1 MKAQATQKG
10 SALYRH
16 FGDSRAGFFA
26 VRALLLQVMH
36 PDVGAG
42 VTEHSD
48 FKNEAWKR
56 LTETVMSLANWVYG
70 GERGSMLE
78 AARLRELHVRIAGTR
93 PDGERYAA
101 LNPSPWA
108 WVFATLLK
116 GSLDAQ
122 QYFGRRLK
130 PELLEEIYQEG
141 RELGALMGVR
151 PHDLPETYPEFEAYF
166 DDMCTNTL
174 RRTQASDEVLDF
186 ILHVSRPKP
195 LWFVPR
201 FLWRIIAWFPAW
213 LALIVTAGT
222 LTPELRSRLE
232 LTWSRFDAAVLATFR
247 GIVRA
252 LTFLL
257 PQSVMV
263 LPSVLLG
270 KVSLLV
276 LEQRALSTRD
286 ENAMKRAGQWDLN
299 YSYAA
304 VPRLE
309 LRRQTRL
316 EVRTTRE
323 LRLDSIPELR
333 TPQKTI
339 RRFPPPDRPIKSWAD
354 VAFETG

>member
-42 VTEHSD
+42 VTDHSD

-93 PDGERYAA
+93 PDGERYTA

-122 QYFGRRLK
+122 QYFGRQLK

-141 RELGALMGVR
+141 RELGALMGIR
-151 PHDLPETYPEFEAYF
+151 PHDLPETYPEFEVYF

-174 RRTQASDEVLDF
+174 RRTQASDDVLDF
-186 ILHVSRPKP
+186 ILHVTRPKP

-201 FLWRIIAWFPAW
+201 FLWRIIVWFPAW

-222 LTPELRSRLE
+222 LTPQLRSQLE

-276 LEQRALSTRD
+276 LEQRALSTRN
-286 ENAMKRAGQWDLN
+286 ENAMKRAGQFDTNW
-299 YSYAA
+299 SYAD
-304 VPRLE
+304 VPLLE
-309 LRRQTRL
+309 LPAQAGLQCRPGPKLALTSVPDLRNTEQRIRQ
-316 EVRTTRE
+316 
-323 LRLDSIPELR
+323 
-333 TPQKTI
+333 
-339 RRFPPPDRPIKSWAD
+339 FPPPDRSIKSWAD
-354 VAFETG
+354 VALETG